1 MDGLTEFLIELYA
14 PRADCAAVTAA
25 TARVGRVAAQLT
37 AEGTPV
43 RVVRSIFVADDETC
57 FVLVEAASAAEV
69 RATAERA
76 AITFERI
83 VETTF
88 DIDEQPTRA

>member
-1 MDGLTEFLIELYA
+1 MHEFLLELYA
-14 PRADCAAVTAA
+14 PRLDCAGTALT
-25 TARVGRVAAQLT
+25 TARLGRVAAQLT

-57 FVLVEAASAAEV
+57 FVLVEAASAEEV
-69 RATAERA
+69 RAAAVRA
-76 AITFERI
+76 AVTFERI

-88 DIDEQPTRA
+88 DIDEQPTTA